1 MVSEWVAFLK
11 KMLRTLTEVPMKA
24 QIIDPN
30 YNGTTSKIN
39 SEGNH
44 LPLYSHQYFPAQC
57 QDGWEISEVCLLTVL
72 IQSLYLKY
80 AQFCFPEQQLMCT
93 VYQWTL
99 EKVKLCWPSEM
110 RALPITDTHS
120 WGRKTER
127 KSPVQS
133 HTECCCFK
141 FPLLFCTD
149 CQNHCTHSGYILFIF
164 LPPISY
170 YLHALN
176 ANLE

>member
-39 SEGNH
+39 SEDNH
-44 LPLYSHQYFPAQC
+44 LPLYSHQHFPAQC

-93 VYQWTL
+93 VYQWTP
-99 EKVKLCWPSEM
+99 EKVKLCRPSEM
-110 RALPITDTHS
+110 RALSLLSPSPIHIAEEEKLS
-120 WGRKTER
+120 VK
-127 KSPVQS
+127 V
-133 HTECCCFK
+133 
-141 FPLLFCTD
+141 LF
-149 CQNHCTHSGYILFIF
+149 SLIL
-164 LPPISY
+164 SAA
-170 YLHALN
+170 ALRS
-176 ANLE
+176 LSSSV